1 MSQERPR
8 EGDNEDVEIKDGDTE
23 GVATENTDPE
33 DPDADDIIKGVSS

>member
-23 GVATENTDPE
+23 GVATEDTDPE
-33 DPDADDIIKGVSS
+33 DPDADDIIKGVS